1 MLLVG
6 SFLHSPYFGR
16 KIVLSL
22 TTYETIFIF
31 FLLNLPQFVVFCLF
45 LFVFSFEL
53 GVEQDRQ
60 GKFVVP
66 VPSFSVAYPEGFDA
80 VQC

>member
-6 SFLHSPYFGR
+6 SFLHSHYFGR

-22 TTYETIFIF
+22 TTYEIYIF

-53 GVEQDRQ
+53 GVEQGRQ